1 MPDHVHQLVRG
12 VSLESN
18 ARRYITLAKQYSGYY
33 FSRAVRRETLARYG
47 HDRWLPDEQAVR
59 GWFRYIIKNPVQAK
73 LVEQSRTTLTLAQA
87 LARSKNSLNG
97 PWSDDRTT
105 LIAIRGSR
113 RRRALAYR
121 GPMRQHQLE
130 EMTGLD
136 LRWKALA
143 SRDAAADGT
152 FVYGVTST
160 GVYCRPSC
168 PSRRPRADRVRFFDT
183 TIDARHA
190 GFRACK
196 RCRPDTVGLA
206 QPGIEAVRRAS
217 AYLATHAD
225 ETVTLGH
232 LARVTSMSPHHLQ
245 RRFKAIVGLSPREF
259 QSAVRAGKLRTSLRD
274 GRDVTTAIYEAGY
287 GSPSRVYEAAPT
299 GKGMSLSSYRRGGAG
314 MRIGYST
321 MSSPVGIVLVAATEN
336 GVCSVKI
343 GDSEPAL
350 EQDLRR
356 EYPAAEIEADR
367 KQRSEW
373 VKAIARHLRG
383 EMPSLDLPIDVR
395 ATAFQWKVW
404 RALQQIPYGE
414 TRAYAD
420 VARGIGKPKAVRA
433 VARACA
439 TNPVC
444 LVVPCH
450 RVVPS
455 AGGAGG
461 YRWGSKTKEKLLA
474 TERAARR

>member
-1 MPDHVHQLVRG
+1 
-12 VSLESN
+12 
-18 ARRYITLAKQYSGYY
+18 
-33 FSRAVRRETLARYG
+33 
-47 HDRWLPDEQAVR
+47 
-59 GWFRYIIKNPVQAK
+59 
-73 LVEQSRTTLTLAQA
+73 
-87 LARSKNSLNG
+87 
-97 PWSDDRTT
+97 
-105 LIAIRGSR
+105 
-113 RRRALAYR
+113 
-121 GPMRQHQLE
+121 
-130 EMTGLD
+130 MTGLD

-143 SRDAAADGT
+143 SRDSAADGT
-152 FVYGVTST
+152 FIYAVTST
-160 GVYCRPSC
+160 GIYCRPSC

-183 TIDARHA
+183 TLEARQA

-225 ETVTLGH
+225 QTVTLGH
-232 LARVTSMSPHHLQ
+232 LARVASISPHHLQ

-299 GKGMSLSSYRRGGAG
+299 GRGMSLSNYRRGGAG
-314 MRIGYST
+314 MRIGYALI
-321 MSSPVGIVLVAATEN
+321 SSPAGEVLVAATET

-343 GDSEPAL
+343 GHESAL
-350 EQDLRR
+350 VADLRK
-356 EYPAAEIEADR
+356 EYPAAEIEANL
-367 KQRSEW
+367 KPRSEW
-373 VKAIARHLRG
+373 VKAIAKHLRG
-383 EMPSLDLPIDVR
+383 DAASLDLPIDVR

-404 RALQQIPYGE
+404 RALQRIPYGE
-414 TRAYAD
+414 TRAYSE
-420 VARGIGKPKAVRA
+420 VARSIGKPKAVRA

-444 LVVPCH
+444 VVVPCH

-455 AGGAGG
+455 AGGVGG
-461 YRWGSKTKEKLLA
+461 YRWGTRAKTTLLA
-474 TERAARR
+474 TEARKSKVPG